1 LRRPCPEGI
10 VPGRSIASGR
20 EADPEV
26 RVSDGERPTI
36 RPKPDGPLF
45 VTNLKR
51 LANRNGPIE
60 TKPTMALCRCGK
72 SSKKPFCDGTHKT
85 IGFTT
90 AKSENRVR
98 DRRDEY
104 AGERI
109 TIHDNRGIC
118 AHAGHCTDE
127 LPAVFRMRQKPWID
141 PNAASPE
148 EITAIVR
155 KCPSGAL
162 SLATQLETDEAE
174 PAIFVAPDGPY
185 VVTGNPELLETELGQ
200 GASLGRFTLCRCGQ
214 SRNKPFCDGSHWSAE
229 FVDDDN

>member
-1 LRRPCPEGI
+1 
-10 VPGRSIASGR
+10 
-20 EADPEV
+20 
-26 RVSDGERPTI
+26 VSDSQHPTI
-36 RPKPDGPLF
+36 LPKPNGPLF
-45 VTNLKR
+45 VTNLR
-51 LANRNGPIE
+51 HFANRNGPIE

-85 IGFTT
+85 NGFSS
-90 AKSENRVR
+90 ARDDSRVR

-104 AGERI
+104 VGAKV

-127 LPAVFRMRQKPWID
+127 LPAVFRMRKKPWID
-141 PNAASPE
+141 PDAATPE

-162 SLATQLETDEAE
+162 SLAGLLEADHAEA
-174 PAIFVAPDGPY
+174 AIFVAPDGPY
-185 VVTGNPELLETELGQ
+185 IVTGGPELLETECGQ
-200 GASLGRFTLCRCGQ
+200 GASKGHFTLCRCGQ
-214 SRNKPFCDGSHWSAE
+214 SQNKPFCDGSHWSAE

>member
-1 LRRPCPEGI
+1 M
-10 VPGRSIASGR
+10 
-20 EADPEV
+20 
-26 RVSDGERPTI
+26 SDSQNPTI
-36 RPKPDGPLF
+36 LPKSNGPLF
-45 VTNLKR
+45 VTNLKN

-85 IGFTT
+85 IEFST
-90 AKSENRVR
+90 AKAESRVR

-104 AGERI
+104 VGATV

-127 LPAVFRMRQKPWID
+127 LPAVFRMRKKPWID
-141 PNAASPE
+141 PDAASPE

-162 SLATQLETDEAE
+162 SLAGLMEEGGE
-174 PAIFVAPDGPY
+174 PSIFVAPDGPY
-185 VVTGNPELLETELGQ
+185 IVTGGPELLETERGQ
-200 GASLGRFTLCRCGQ
+200 GASMRHYTLCRCGH
-214 SRNKPFCDGSHWSAE
+214 SRNKPFCDGSHWSEE